1 MKKLIIVV
9 IILCIIIALGIAIFL
24 VTDNENETETK
35 LEEAKFYV
43 LDGAIYE
50 KDVNLNEEA
59 IKGNI
64 EKLNSI
70 YENYLKDKN
79 MNVYF
84 SIIPDKTYFAE
95 NKMDSEYKK
104 IENST
109 MEKINSEISYFDISK
124 SLNLDDYYKTDMHWK
139 QENLEKVVNIIQ
151 NELNLE
157 SDEEVKYEEK
167 SLGDFYGTYYDEIE
181 NNVSPDEL
189 VYLSNNVLE
198 SCKVYNEET
207 KLEEPIYNLN
217 RVEKTGNKYDLFLSG
232 ASSIQK
238 IINENVDNGR
248 KLILFRDSFGSSIAP
263 LIAGQYEEILL
274 IDLRYINY
282 SILSDYID
290 FSEYANQDVL
300 FLYSSRVINKA
311 GIFR

>member
-1 MKKLIIVV
+1 MKKLIIG
-9 IILCIIIALGIAIFL
+9 IIICLIIVVGITIFL
-24 VTDNENETETK
+24 INKNNNKDENQV
-35 LEEAKFYV
+35 EEAKFYV

-70 YENYLKDKN
+70 YEKYLKDKN

-84 SIIPDKTYFAE
+84 SIIPDKTYFVE
-95 NKMDSEYKK
+95 NKMDLEYKK

-109 MEKINSEISYFDISK
+109 MEKLNSEISYFDISK

-290 FSEYANQDVL
+290 FSEFANQDVL

>member
-189 VYLSNNVLE
+189 VYLSNDVLE
-198 SCKVYNEET
+198 NCKVYNEET

-263 LIAGQYEEILL
+263 IIAEQYEEILL

>member
-50 KDVNLNEEA
+50 KDAILNEDA

-64 EKLNSI
+64 EKINRV
-70 YENYLKDKN
+70 YENYLKDRN

-84 SIIPDKTYFAE
+84 SIIPDKTYFAQNE
-95 NKMDSEYKK
+95 MDSEYKK

-109 MEKINSEISYFDISK
+109 VEKLNSEISYFDISK

-157 SDEEVKYEEK
+157 SDEKVKYEEK

-189 VYLSNNVLE
+189 VYLSNDVLE

-238 IINENVDNGR
+238 ILNVNVDNGR

-290 FSEYANQDVL
+290 FSEFANQDVL

>member
-1 MKKLIIVV
+1 
-9 IILCIIIALGIAIFL
+9 
-24 VTDNENETETK
+24 
-35 LEEAKFYV
+35 
-43 LDGAIYE
+43 
-50 KDVNLNEEA
+50 
-59 IKGNI
+59 
-64 EKLNSI
+64 
-70 YENYLKDKN
+70 

-109 MEKINSEISYFDISK
+109 VEKLNSEISYFDISK

-151 NELNLE
+151 NELKLE
-157 SDEEVKYEEK
+157 SDEKIKYEEK

-189 VYLSNNVLE
+189 VYLSNDVLE
-198 SCKVYNEET
+198 NCKVYNEET

-238 IINENVDNGR
+238 IINENADNGR

>member
-1 MKKLIIVV
+1 MKKLIIG
-9 IILCIIIALGIAIFL
+9 IIICLIIVVGITIFL
-24 VTDNENETETK
+24 INKNNNKDENQV
-35 LEEAKFYV
+35 EEAKFYV

-109 MEKINSEISYFDISK
+109 VEKLNSEISYFDISK

-151 NELNLE
+151 NELKLE
-157 SDEEVKYEEK
+157 SDEKIKYEEK

-189 VYLSNNVLE
+189 VYLSNDVLE
-198 SCKVYNEET
+198 NCKVYNEET

-238 IINENVDNGR
+238 IINENADNGR